1 MTLPLFSLMITVEV
15 TPKPTPLAEQPS
27 RICGAGPIVSPCG
40 PEQELSGTVKFATID
55 CVTGGSDANG
65 CIAVVTIVPHIAGQT
80 SIVAAVAPNARTTN
94 VGTVVTA
101 FATIINAGVSAA
113 SNCSIQLPAGVPAI
127 FLYQTT
133 DPSTNTP
140 TGTPNTPVTI
150 PPGAS
155 RSFYFAITPTA
166 AFTQDIP
173 LNFICDNT
181 DSAPSYPGLN
191 TFMLSV
197 GPALPDMLSVAATS
211 TNDSIMLI
219 QGKNGTGFF
228 AAAAINIG

>member
-1 MTLPLFSLMITVEV
+1 MP
-15 TPKPTPLAEQPS
+15 
-27 RICGAGPIVSPCG
+27 
-40 PEQELSGTVKFATID
+40 AT
-55 CVTGGSDANG
+55 
-65 CIAVVTIVPHIAGQT
+65 
-80 SIVAAVAPNARTTN
+80 
-94 VGTVVTA
+94 
-101 FATIINAGVSAA
+101 
-113 SNCSIQLPAGVPAI
+113 

-228 AAAAINIG
+228 AAAAINIGAGGTVTFTPTDTPPGQFPRSELLSLTICQTNASGACFVTPGPSATVFVSNGQTVFFSVFATGQGTALPFIPGINRVFILATQGSTVVGEADVAVKMNTEGGH